1 MKPLV
6 QSLPRVNG
14 ALNTVNLVVVKGD
27 DDARVDRAKVQ
38 DEAFTEATPQF
49 HAPGNVRACVRAFP
63 PWMSCSLFRIETGKR
78 TPRPFPNFQVGGSH
92 SCIRFTALPLN
103 IANYTE

>member
-49 HAPGNVRACVRAFP
+49 HAPGNVRACVR
-63 PWMSCSLFRIETGKR
+63 SLHGCHVHFFGSK
-78 TPRPFPNFQVGGSH
+78 PANVLQDHFQIFKLVVVTVASDSLLCH
-92 SCIRFTALPLN
+92 
-103 IANYTE
+103 